1 MTRRLVLLA
10 VLALL
15 ACCAG
20 CGTIASP
27 DAAAGPWDP
36 VVGVMADRL
45 ATADTVAASKYVSK
59 AAVEDPA
66 RERVVL
72 DAAAAAGASRRLD
85 PAEVAAVLGDQIAAS
100 KVVQYGLLED
110 WTDRPTT
117 APTTPPDLAA
127 VRTTLDAVTPRLVE
141 ALATAQAARTDPVCR
156 GEVTSAAVRV
166 AAARSLDTLHRRG
179 LERAV
184 RSLCA

>member
-1 MTRRLVLLA
+1 MTRRLVL
-10 VLALL
+10 LALL

-27 DAAAGPWDP
+27 DTAAGPWDP
-36 VVGVMADRL
+36 VVGVVADRL

-59 AAVEDPA
+59 GAVEDPA

-72 DAAAAAGASRRLD
+72 DAAAAAGAARRLD
-85 PAEVAAVLGDQIAAS
+85 PAVVTAVMSDQIAAS

-110 WTDRPTT
+110 WTDQPAR
-117 APTTPPDLAA
+117 APVAPADLTG
-127 VRTTLDAVTPRLVE
+127 VRATLDGVTPRLVD
-141 ALATAQAARTDPVCR
+141 AFATALPARTDPACR
-156 GEVTSAAVRV
+156 GAVTSAAVRV
-166 AAARSLDTLHRRG
+166 AAERSLDSLHRRG